1 MKWVVF
7 DLEFT
12 ELLPKID
19 EPLTKSIHISCAS
32 VIATGYTWPQVW
44 YERPIGPITG
54 LSELPSDY
62 MSEKTLEAFIDS
74 LALLV
79 RDSHTIVTWG
89 GSASDWRLLEKE
101 CPGKSQQ
108 IRQMALESIDIPMC
122 SCISIGMMMGL
133 NAACM
138 ALGFSLKE
146 TGASENIPEL
156 WAQATIDSRLKV
168 LQHVSNDSF
177 ATMMVLKHAES
188 TRSLPWISKKGHY
201 KTWTPVQFLSVKA
214 CLARELPNVPFKIN
228 PEQNAKILARWL
240 VVNHL

>member
-1 MKWVVF
+1 MKWAVF

-12 ELLPKID
+12 ELLPKLD
-19 EPLTKSIHISCAS
+19 VALPNSIHIACAS
-32 VIATGYTWPQVW
+32 LIATGYTWPEVW
-44 YERPIGPITG
+44 YERSNEGDM
-54 LSELPSDY
+54 PSDF

-74 LALLV
+74 LALLA
-79 RDSHTIVTWG
+79 RDHTIVTWG

-101 CPGKSQQ
+101 CPKRSNQ
-108 IRQMALESIDIPMC
+108 IRQMALDSVDLPMC
-122 SCISIGMMMGL
+122 SCVTIGMMMGL

-138 ALGFSLKE
+138 ALGLSLKDSE
-146 TGASENIPEL
+146 ASENIPQL
-156 WAQATIDSRLKV
+156 WHKGPEARVQV

-177 ATMMVLKHAES
+177 ATMLVLKHAET

-201 KTWTPVQFLSVKA
+201 KTWAPVQFLTVKA

-240 VVNHL
+240 LLNEQTQT